1 MIDERTEA
9 ILLEALSETNG
20 GERVT
25 VDRHADGGLT
35 MRTNDLTCVLID
47 VSVPSSGSPPPPPHP
62 PLTPDDAMIAV
73 EALDAYLRLSDM
85 LASLPGGQPLRRAA
99 STAIRSV
106 REKLRARL

>member
-25 VDRHADGGLT
+25 VDRFGDDVVT
-35 MRTNDLTCVLID
+35 MSTGDLTVTLSEPP
-47 VSVPSSGSPPPPPHP
+47 VSLTISRPPGRPRY
-62 PLTPDDAMIAV
+62 LTPEDCLIAV
-73 EALDAYLRLSDM
+73 EALDAYLRLSEIM
-85 LASLPGGQPLRRAA
+85 ASLPGGSRTHAAA